1 MKSGSFLLDKK
12 LSSVCYYKSGQ
23 NLFQIKVVIIITY
36 QNIGAEL
43 LPVVIARI
51 SEQNYCQNY
60 CQNYL
65 LQIGIVISNRG
76 RFITNRCTHQCEIS
90 LKMKTMKI

>member
-60 CQNYL
+60 LFQIVVDL
-65 LQIGIVISNRG
+65 LQIGAHISVK
-76 RFITNRCTHQCEIS
+76 F
-90 LKMKTMKI
+90 L

>member
-1 MKSGSFLLDKK
+1 MKPGSFLLDKK

-43 LPVVIARI
+43 LPVVIASI
-51 SEQNYCQNY
+51 SEQNY

>member
-51 SEQNYCQNY
+51 LEQNY